1 MGTDALSDVLRAVRL
16 TGAIFFKVDARDP
29 WVAETPPVTVCAPHV
44 LPMAEHVIEY
54 HVVRCG
60 TCWGGLLDAA
70 PVRLEEGDVIAFPQ
84 GDPHVLSSAPGMR
97 LPPDLAALRSAAAA
111 AATRPYV
118 MSVGEPGPA
127 TVSIICGFLGCDA
140 RPFNPLLGALPR
152 MLHLRTRSER
162 DGSWLGHLVG
172 AAFAEATEGRIGGG
186 SIVARLS
193 ELMFVELVRRHVEAM
208 PPEATGWFAGLRDP
222 HVGRALNLL
231 HGRPVEPW
239 TLERLAREVGLSRSS
254 LAERFARLIGQPP
267 MQYLARWRM
276 QLASGLLADGN
287 RQVAQVAAEVGYDS
301 EAAFSRAFSKMV
313 GVPPAAWRRA
323 RLRPA
328 GPGRAEAPQDTP
340 APPVPARLS

>member
-16 TGAIFFKVDARDP
+16 TGAIFFKVEARDP

-54 HVVRCG
+54 HVVRG
-60 TCWGGLLDAA
+60 GSCWGGLLDAA

-97 LPPDLAALRSAAAA
+97 LPPDLAALRAAAAA
-111 AATRPYV
+111 AATRPYALT
-118 MSVGEPGPA
+118 VGEPGPA
-127 TVSIICGFLGCDA
+127 TASIICGFLGCDA

-231 HGRPVEPW
+231 HGRPAEPW

-276 QLASGLLADGN
+276 QMAAGMLAGGG

-301 EAAFSRAFSKMV
+301 EAAFSRAFHKVAGM
-313 GVPPAAWRRA
+313 PPAAWRRS
-323 RLRPA
+323 R
-328 GPGRAEAPQDTP
+328 GRAAAAGGGRAPGGAP
-340 APPVPARLS
+340 APPAAARPA